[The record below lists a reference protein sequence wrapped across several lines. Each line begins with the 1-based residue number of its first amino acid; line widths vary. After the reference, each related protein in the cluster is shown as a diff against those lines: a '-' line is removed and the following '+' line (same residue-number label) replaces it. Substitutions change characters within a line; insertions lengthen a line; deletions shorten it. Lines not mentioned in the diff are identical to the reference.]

1 MKHYIWLS
9 VLLAVGVVGA
19 DDAAVAK
26 EEVAAAPE
34 ADKAEEAAAPEAPAA
49 EADKAE
55 EAPAAEEVP
64 TEDVA
69 ANSVEE
75 NKSDEDSPKKSKKS
89 KKSKRKG
96 SKSRRKGHK
105 GHKGHKGRKG
115 GHKVSAPS
123 SSVLNAYMNRV
134 QSGEMCG
141 TAPEASMSAT
151 VSGQGG
157 CATGNCGL
165 PAPEAIDAPAP
176 DAIAA
181 A

>member
-75 NKSDEDSPKKSKKS
+75 E
-89 KKSKRKG
+89 
-96 SKSRRKGHK
+96 
-105 GHKGHKGRKG
+105 
-115 GHKVSAPS
+115 
-123 SSVLNAYMNRV
+123 SV
-134 QSGEMCG
+134 
-141 TAPEASMSAT
+141 
-151 VSGQGG
+151 
-157 CATGNCGL
+157 
-165 PAPEAIDAPAP
+165 
-176 DAIAA
+176 
-181 A
+181 